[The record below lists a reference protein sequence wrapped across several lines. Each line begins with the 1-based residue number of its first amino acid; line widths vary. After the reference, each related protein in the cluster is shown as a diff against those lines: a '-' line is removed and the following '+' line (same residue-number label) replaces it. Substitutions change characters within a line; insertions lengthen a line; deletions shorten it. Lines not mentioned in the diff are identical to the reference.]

1 MATLNTS
8 NNPSPFAERFKYD
21 VISSSLLAASLP
33 SAHGRPTRPTLPG
46 HLNHSRTPS
55 AEIQP
60 ATLPHAPSSDCSY
73 LKLSLSVLVVVFLTG
88 GYTLFFSIASIGA
101 IVYIFRTTGDT
112 SKRDISPV
120 RSLASS
126 LSPLLTPGQV
136 LESLNDLIASSNEWE
151 TVVQETISTL
161 EHDELT

>member
-1 MATLNTS
+1 MFMAMMATLNTS

-33 SAHGRPTRPTLPG
+33 SAHGRSTRPSLPG

-60 ATLPHAPSSDCSY
+60 ATLSHTPSSDSSY
-73 LKLSLSVLVVVFLTG
+73 LILSLSVLVVIFLTG
-88 GYTLFFSIASIGA
+88 GYTLFSIATIGA

-120 RSLASS
+120 SSLAS
-126 LSPLLTPGQV
+126 
-136 LESLNDLIASSNEWE
+136 
-151 TVVQETISTL
+151 
-161 EHDELT
+161 